1 MIKKLVLACFVLSFL
16 FSNETNSSNF
26 KEFFGEKSEFKHPQ
40 MDFCQRDKNL
50 LDNNITKSDLK
61 KGEVFIHGGNTV
73 KNKFLV
79 LNKFINSKKIID
91 NLNDILKEEFQND
104 KFKEFEN
111 SLSYE
116 IFAFNVRK
124 KDSKTEFEFVIKYK
138 ITNPLNKKEFKEKE
152 ISNIVNLKENS
163 SDEIYK
169 EALNIIMLEIEN
181 SIKNTNGK

>member
-16 FSNETNSSNF
+16 FSSETNSSNF

-40 MDFCQRDKNL
+40 MNFCQRDKNL
-50 LDNNITKSDLK
+50 LDHNITKSDLK

-79 LNKFINSKKIID
+79 LNKFIDSKKVIE
-91 NLNDILKEEFQND
+91 NLNEILKKEFQND
-104 KFKEFEN
+104 KFKEFGN

-116 IFAFNVRK
+116 IFAFNIREK
-124 KDSKTEFEFVIKYK
+124 GSKTEFEFVIKYK
-138 ITNPLNKKEFKEKE
+138 TTNPLNKKEFKEKE

-169 EALNIIMLEIEN
+169 EALNIIMLEIKN